1 MGRVRI
7 VAVGSRMPKWVQEPY
22 DDYVTRLSAGLKVT
36 LTEIEPGARAA
47 GRPPAKAIEAEGQR
61 ILAALRPGEYVV
73 ALDERG
79 KEMTTRELATWL
91 AARLQDGSDLA
102 FLIGGPDGFAPEV
115 LQRSDFKWSLSR
127 LTFPHALVRVV
138 LAEQLYR
145 AHGVLTNHPYHRD

>member
-1 MGRVRI
+1 MRI

-22 DDYVTRLSAGLKVT
+22 NDYITRLSSALKVT
-36 LTEIEPGARAA
+36 LIEIEPGPRAA

-61 ILAALRPGEYVV
+61 ILAAVRPGEFVV

-91 AARLQDGSDLA
+91 AGRLQEGSDLA

-115 LQRSDFKWSLSR
+115 LQRCDLKWSLSR

-145 AHGVLTNHPYHRD
+145 AHGVLSNHPYHRD